1 MELRHHHLPPW
12 LEASRTRL
20 SEKWLRLGRR
30 LVCRIKRF
38 GLDRA
43 LSRGEDPSADPLLG
57 QRAEQLLSA
66 RMRRGLAADLRDLVE
81 QAAHSPG
88 LSAIV
93 PVAPAV
99 KSSRGSILAIAE
111 RLESDR
117 AVGVRGV
124 AMVQLMLCDS
134 TSPFWSG
141 TATELEHELKEVMV
155 GLGG

>member
-1 MELRHHHLPPW
+1 M
-12 LEASRTRL
+12 
-20 SEKWLRLGRR
+20 
-30 LVCRIKRF
+30 KRF

-57 QRAEQLLSA
+57 QRAEQLHSA
-66 RMRRGLAADLRDLVE
+66 RMRRRLAADLRDLVE
-81 QAAHSPG
+81 RADHPAG

-99 KSSRGSILAIAE
+99 KSSRGPILGIAE

-117 AVGVRGV
+117 AVGVRGL
-124 AMVQLMLCDS
+124 AMINLMLRDS

-141 TATELEHELKEVMV
+141 TSTELDDALKEVMM